1 MRLDPRRYNG
11 AVMVG
16 LNSVVV
22 KSHGGTDALGFAH
35 AVDVA
40 MNMVTH
46 GFTAGIAE
54 GLAKLAEQEEALAA
68 LSAAEPEPPAATPPA
83 AAPPAAAPLAAAK

>member
-1 MRLDPRRYNG
+1 
-11 AVMVG
+11 MVG

-54 GLAKLAEQEEALAA
+54 GLGKLAEQVSLAA
-68 LSAAEPEPPAATPPA
+68 LSAPEP
-83 AAPPAAAPLAAAK
+83 AAPAPLATAK